1 MVKSTSLIYFIPLCF
16 FGFFSEF
23 VSDFRSIILMSCFGL
38 SHFFGLDEVRGKGR
52 REKWDVTFL
61 LVLELGAQD
70 LDSGGLGSNSGP
82 SLD

>member
-1 MVKSTSLIYFIPLCF
+1 
-16 FGFFSEF
+16 
-23 VSDFRSIILMSCFGL
+23 MSCFGL

-52 REKWDVTFL
+52 REKRDVTFL
-61 LVLELGAQD
+61 LVLEPGAQD